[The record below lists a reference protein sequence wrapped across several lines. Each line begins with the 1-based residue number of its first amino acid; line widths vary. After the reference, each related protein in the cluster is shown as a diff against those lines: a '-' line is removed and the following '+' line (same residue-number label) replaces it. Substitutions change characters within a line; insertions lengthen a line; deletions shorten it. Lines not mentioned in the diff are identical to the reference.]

1 MKQQDGTC
9 IFLKNHSESKK
20 MFLKIKNEK
29 RNKSIGGLKDK
40 VNHLE
45 TEAKR
50 QKKKSVEGGG

>member
-1 MKQQDGTC
+1 
-9 IFLKNHSESKK
+9 

-50 QKKKSVEGGG
+50 QKKKVWRGVGRELEG

>member
-1 MKQQDGTC
+1 
-9 IFLKNHSESKK
+9 

-50 QKKKSVEGGG
+50 QKKKKCGGGWVGN